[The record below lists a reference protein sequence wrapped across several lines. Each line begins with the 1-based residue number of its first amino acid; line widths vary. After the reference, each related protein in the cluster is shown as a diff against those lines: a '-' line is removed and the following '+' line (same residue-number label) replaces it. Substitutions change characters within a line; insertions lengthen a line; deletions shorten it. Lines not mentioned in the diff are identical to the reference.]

1 MIGPLT
7 NGPVG
12 VHLSIQR
19 LDDELLVTVAGELD
33 MASAP
38 VVVTTLAESLPATCR
53 RVVIDA
59 SGVVFV
65 DVAGLRA
72 LHGRPNGWAAD
83 VEVCLRAPSPAVRR
97 LLGLVDPNW
106 LSPRPTPAH
115 DEADGHAG
123 IT

>member
-12 VHLSIQR
+12 VHLSVQR

-38 VVVTTLAESLPATCR
+38 VVLTTLAESLPASCR

-72 LHGRPNGWAAD
+72 LHGRPNGWGAD
-83 VEVCLRAPSPAVRR
+83 VEICLRAPSPAVRR
-97 LLGLVDPNW
+97 LLGLVDPTW
-106 LSPRPTPAH
+106 LSARPTPAH
-115 DEADGHAG
+115 DGADGHAG